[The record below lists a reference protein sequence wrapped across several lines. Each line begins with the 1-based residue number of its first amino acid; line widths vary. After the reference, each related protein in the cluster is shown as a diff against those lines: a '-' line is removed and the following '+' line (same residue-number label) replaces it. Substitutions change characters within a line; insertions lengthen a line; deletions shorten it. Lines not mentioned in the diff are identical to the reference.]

1 MAKTTTTTQRPPQF
15 PLLPKAV
22 VDVFGYWGGR
32 EKDITAKPFN
42 PKAPYFSMSSWE
54 SGTLIESLEN
64 TDEVEGIILE
74 KLRRSEDESFDLQIC
89 NANGK
94 EITWETIVLLKV
106 EK

>member
-1 MAKTTTTTQRPPQF
+1 MAKTKTTTQRPPQF

-22 VDVFGYWGGR
+22 VDVFEYWGGR
-32 EKDITAKPFN
+32 EKDISDRHFN
-42 PKAPYFSMSSWE
+42 PKAPYFSMSSWD

-74 KLRRSEDESFDLQIC
+74 KLKRSEGESFDLQIC
-89 NANGK
+89 NADGK
-94 EITWETIVLLKV
+94 EITWETMILLKM